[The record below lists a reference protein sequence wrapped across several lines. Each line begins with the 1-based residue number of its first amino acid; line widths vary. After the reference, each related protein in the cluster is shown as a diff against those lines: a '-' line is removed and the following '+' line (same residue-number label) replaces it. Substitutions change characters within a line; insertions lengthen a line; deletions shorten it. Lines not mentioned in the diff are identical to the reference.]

1 VARSGRFSG
10 RQEIVIGLGVYSLYL
25 AVRALVYD
33 EDGRRRADRNSARIV
48 ALENRLGLHVEPRL
62 QRLMLPRRRTLAVLN
77 ATYVTLNVGLTVG
90 WLTRLFRRRD
100 PTFFRYR
107 NALALATA
115 TATPVY
121 LLFPASPPRK
131 LDHLTD
137 TLAAAGLDLD
147 TGFVSKLYCPI
158 AAMPSIH
165 VAYAV
170 IVGTAIRRTA
180 RPRWLR
186 AAAPAYAPAVAFTVF
201 VTANHYVLDAVA
213 GATLGAG
220 ALRLARRL
228 EG

>member
-1 VARSGRFSG
+1 VRRFAGRREVA
-10 RQEIVIGLGVYSLYL
+10 IGLGVYSLYL
-25 AVRALVYD
+25 LVRALVYD
-33 EDGRRRADRNSARIV
+33 EDGRRRADRNSERIV
-48 ALENRLGLHVEPRL
+48 ELERRLGLDFEPRL
-62 QRLMLPRRRTLAVLN
+62 QRLVLPQRRMLAVLN
-77 ATYVTLNVGLTVG
+77 ATYVTLNVGFTVG
-90 WLTRLFRRRD
+90 WLARLFRRRD
-100 PTFFRYR
+100 PAFFRYR
-107 NALALATA
+107 TALAVATA

-137 TLAAAGLDLD
+137 TLAEAGLDLD

-165 VAYAV
+165 VTYAV
-170 IVGTAIRRTA
+170 IVGAAVHRTA
-180 RPRWLR
+180 RSRWLR
-186 AAAPAYAPAVAFTVF
+186 AVAPAYAPAVAFTVF

-213 GATLGAG
+213 GAALGAG

>member
-1 VARSGRFSG
+1 VKNRRFVGRREVA
-10 RQEIVIGLGVYSLYL
+10 IGLGVYSLYL
-25 AVRALVYD
+25 IVRALVYD
-33 EDGRRRADRNSARIV
+33 EDGRRRADRNSTRIV
-48 ALENRLGLHVEPRL
+48 ELERRLGLDFEPSL
-62 QRLMLPRRRTLAVLN
+62 QRLVLPRRRTLAILN

-90 WLTRLFRRRD
+90 WLARLFNRRD
-100 PTFFRYR
+100 PAFFRYR
-107 NALALATA
+107 TALALATA
-115 TATPVY
+115 TAQPVY

-137 TLAAAGLDLD
+137 TIAEAGLDLD
-147 TGFVSKLYCPI
+147 TGVVSRLYCPI

-170 IVGTAIRRTA
+170 IVGTAIHRTA

-186 AAAPAYAPAVAFTVF
+186 RAAPVYAPAVAFTVF

-213 GATLGAG
+213 GAALGIG